1 MDTQQIKAEVD
12 KNLQKLQTL
21 RDEVKVRL
29 HLASLE
35 AKTEWDEKLEPKVFE
50 MQNSAKNMSE
60 HGKLGELVTKVEQ
73 FLGKL
78 GKSDKGEKSDK
89 APHSTH

>member
-1 MDTQQIKAEVD
+1 MDTQQIKAELD

-35 AKTEWDEKLEPKVFE
+35 AKTEWDEKLAPKILE
-50 MQNSAKNMSE
+50 IETSAKNMTE
-60 HGKLGELVTKVEQ
+60 QGKLGELVTKVEQ
-73 FLGKL
+73 FLAKL
-78 GKSDKGEKSDK
+78 GKSDK